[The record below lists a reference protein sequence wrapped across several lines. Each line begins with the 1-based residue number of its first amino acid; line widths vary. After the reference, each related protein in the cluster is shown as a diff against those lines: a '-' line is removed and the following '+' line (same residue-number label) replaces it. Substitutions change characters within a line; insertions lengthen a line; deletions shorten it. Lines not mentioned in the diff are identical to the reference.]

1 MPGYAGSVITA
12 PKNIVDPPHQ
22 LELAF
27 RGRVIDHLGI
37 QMYQSP
43 IAVIAEL
50 VANAWDADAE
60 HVTIE
65 LFSAQLDGDAAIA
78 VGDDGRGMT
87 FDQCQ
92 RWYLEVGRNRRGD
105 QPVERTTG
113 KRRPVLGRKGIGK
126 FAGFG
131 IAHVIE
137 ISTISEENGEYT
149 KFSLDLD
156 ELRKGRYAEKTP
168 AEIKVLEYAAPDEAR
183 KAEHGTTVRLK
194 RLSLKQRPSPKV
206 QAEGLARRFL
216 LHQRVDDF
224 AITVDGNPL
233 PAGVGSEPIEFTF
246 PADYKDGEKPDGL
259 VVAEDGFAEEDVQG
273 RKVRWQIVFY
283 KDTIKEEELQGVAVF
298 ADGKL
303 AQTPFY
309 FELTGGTTAQAGLPY
324 LSGMVEADF
333 LDEQPEDLI
342 ATERQRVDWHHETTE
357 PLLDWGQRRIRELLN
372 LWNARR
378 VAEKMRVLNEKLAPF
393 SERLDRLQPRERKT
407 VRAALEKLAGVR
419 ALSTDD
425 FVSLAEGVMVAW
437 ETGRLRDL
445 ITSVSETEELS
456 ETDLI
461 ALLVEANALTALAA
475 AESARTKLLV
485 VAGLKDRIDR
495 REPELPL
502 RDYIAEHPWLLGPQW
517 ETYKVEVRV
526 TNVLREA
533 RQSAGLDDP
542 EAFPKRIDLVL
553 SSGSRLLVTE
563 FMKPGVTLDYDHLNR
578 FERYV
583 RKIRTELRAAT
594 ALGFDPDQVEGLI
607 VADRLSRDADV
618 IDKIQSLKS
627 EGMLA
632 NDWSGLLAQAAVSWR
647 DYFEVLIGRGED
659 DERLRSLAASLE
671 LPVPQLTVAEPE
683 APSAAA

>member
-1 MPGYAGSVITA
+1 MITA
-12 PKNIVDPPHQ
+12 PENIVDPPHQ

-43 IAVIAEL
+43 IAVLAEL

-60 HVTIE
+60 HVAIE
-65 LFSAQLDGDAAIA
+65 FPAALDAYAEIV

-92 RWYLEVGRNRRGD
+92 QWYLEVGRNRRGE
-105 QPVERTTG
+105 QAVELTPG
-113 KRRPVLGRKGIGK
+113 KARPALGRKGIGK

-149 KFSLDLD
+149 KFFLDLD
-156 ELRKGRYAEKTP
+156 ELRKGKYAEKTP
-168 AEIKVLEYAAPDEAR
+168 AQIEVLEYAAPAEAR
-183 KAEHGTTVRLK
+183 RAQHGTTVRLK
-194 RLSLKQRPSPKV
+194 RLSLKQRPAPTV
-206 QAEGLARRFL
+206 QAKGLARRFL

-224 AITVDGNPL
+224 AITADGDPL

-246 PADYKDGEKPDGL
+246 PADYTEDEKPEGL
-259 VVAEDGFAEEDVQG
+259 VIAEDRFGEERVDG
-273 RKVRWQIVFY
+273 NDVRWQIVFY

-324 LSGMVEADF
+324 LSGVVEADF
-333 LDEQPEDLI
+333 LDKQAEDLI
-342 ATERQRVDWHHETTE
+342 ATERQRVDWNNETAE
-357 PLLDWGQRRIRELLN
+357 PLLNWGEKRIRDLLN
-372 LWNARR
+372 LWNTRR

-393 SERLDRLQPRERKT
+393 SDRLDRLQPRERKT
-407 VRAALEKLAGVR
+407 VRAAIEKLGGVR
-419 ALSTDD
+419 SLSTDD
-425 FVSLAEGVMVAW
+425 FVSLSEGVMLAW

-445 ITSVSETEELS
+445 ITSVSETDELS
-456 ETDLI
+456 EEDLI
-461 ALLVEANALTALAA
+461 ALLVEANTLTALAA
-475 AESARTKLLV
+475 AEGARTKLLV
-485 VAGLKDRIDR
+485 VVGLKERIER
-495 REPELPL
+495 REPEIPL
-502 RDYIAEHPWLLGPQW
+502 RDYIAKHPWLLGPQW
-517 ETYKVEVRV
+517 DTYKVEVRV
-526 TNVLREA
+526 TNVLKEA
-533 RQSAGLDDP
+533 RESAGLDDP

-553 SSGSRLLVTE
+553 NSGGRLLVAE
-563 FMKPGVTLDYDHLNR
+563 FMKPGVKLDYDHLNR

-583 RKIRTELRAAT
+583 RKIRAELRAAT
-594 ALGFDPDQVEGLI
+594 ALGFDADQPDGLI
-607 VADRLSRDADV
+607 VADRLSKDPDV

-632 NDWSGLLAQAAVSWR
+632 IDWPGLLAQAAIHWR
-647 DYFEVLIGRGED
+647 DYFEVLVGRGED
-659 DERLRSLAASLE
+659 DERLRSLADSLE
-671 LPVPQLTVAEPE
+671 LATPQLTVAEPE
-683 APSAAA
+683 APSAAG

>member
-1 MPGYAGSVITA
+1 MITE
-12 PKNIVDPPHQ
+12 PKNLVDPPHQ

-27 RGRVIDHLGI
+27 HGRVIDHLGI

-65 LFSAQLDGDAAIA
+65 FPTRLDADAEIA

-87 FDQCQ
+87 FEQCQ
-92 RWYLEVGRNRRGD
+92 EWYLEVGRNRRGE
-105 QPVERTTG
+105 QPVEATPS
-113 KRRPVLGRKGIGK
+113 KCRPVLGRKGIGK

-137 ISTISEENGEYT
+137 ITTISEENGEYT
-149 KFSLDLD
+149 KFFLDLD

-168 AEIKVLEYAAPDEAR
+168 AEIKVLEYAAPDDAQ
-183 KAEHGTTVRLK
+183 KSEHGTTVRLQ
-194 RLSLKQRPSPKV
+194 RLGLKQRPSPSV
-206 QAEGLARRFL
+206 QAQGLARRFL

-224 AITVDGNPL
+224 AITVDGEPL
-233 PAGVGSEPIEFTF
+233 PAGAGSELIEFRF
-246 PADYKDGEKPDGL
+246 PADYQDAEKPGGL
-259 VVAEDGFAEEDVQG
+259 VVAEDGFGEEDVEG
-273 RKVRWQIVFY
+273 RTVRWEIVFY

-298 ADGKL
+298 AEGKL
-303 AQTPFY
+303 AQSPFY

-324 LSGMVEADF
+324 LSGVVEANY
-333 LDEQPEDLI
+333 LDEQADDLI
-342 ATERQRVDWHHETTE
+342 ATERQRVNWHHETTE
-357 PLLDWGQRRIRELLN
+357 PLLDWGQKRIRELLN

-378 VAEKMRVLNEKLAPF
+378 VAEKIRVLNERLAPF
-393 SERLDRLQPRERKT
+393 AERLNRLYPRERIT
-407 VRAALEKLAGVR
+407 VRTALEKLAGVR

-425 FVSLAEGVMVAW
+425 FVSLSEGVMLAW

-445 ITSVSETEELS
+445 ITSVSETDELS
-456 ETDLI
+456 EQDLL

-475 AESARTKLLV
+475 AENARTKLLV

-495 REPELPL
+495 REPEIPL
-502 RDYIAEHPWLLGPQW
+502 RDYIAGHPWLLGPEW
-517 ETYKVEVRV
+517 DTYKVEIVV
-526 TNVLREA
+526 TNVLKEA
-533 RQSAGLDDP
+533 RLSAGLDDP

-553 SSGSRLLVTE
+553 SSGRSLLVAE

-594 ALGFDPDQVEGLI
+594 ALGFDPDQVGGLI

-632 NDWSGLLAQAAVSWR
+632 NHWSGLLAQAAVNWR
-647 DYFEVLIGRGED
+647 DYFEVLVGRGED
-659 DERLRSLAASLE
+659 DERLRSLAGSLE
-671 LPVPQLTVAEPE
+671 LPAPRLAAVDPE